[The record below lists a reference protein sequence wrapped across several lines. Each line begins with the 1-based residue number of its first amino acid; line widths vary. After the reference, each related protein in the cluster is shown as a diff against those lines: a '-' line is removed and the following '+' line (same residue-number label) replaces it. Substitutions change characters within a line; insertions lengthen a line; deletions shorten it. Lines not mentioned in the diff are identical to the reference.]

1 MACPTSF
8 GESGHSSNCSSV
20 LSPKRSICS
29 NVPVDDISD
38 RAEATK
44 HHECNIDAQV
54 LELPAE
60 TDAVENFVDRVGEL
74 VAVPAR
80 DKSNDRSVPEEGSR
94 GMDSGNDVDG
104 ADEENTLYWSRE
116 RGQVERTS
124 VELLPAETSAKATVK
139 QEEHS
144 RRGVEVAEGSDLRS
158 DGPPGSVQVQ
168 SMSG

>member
-1 MACPTSF
+1 
-8 GESGHSSNCSSV
+8 
-20 LSPKRSICS
+20 
-29 NVPVDDISD
+29 
-38 RAEATK
+38 
-44 HHECNIDAQV
+44 V

-80 DKSNDRSVPEEGSR
+80 NKSNDRSVPEEGSR

-116 RGQVERTS
+116 RGQVESTG
-124 VELLPAETSAKATVK
+124 VELLPAGTSVKATVK
-139 QEEHS
+139 QEGHS
-144 RRGVEVAEGSDLRS
+144 RRGVEVAEGSDLRG